1 MPPEIIRQQPL
12 SIQADNRADRSWLG
26 DQDSNL
32 DKQIQS
38 LPCYHYTISQW
49 VAPPEE
55 AMLILLGDRVSQQ
68 GPVAPG
74 LVSYPEPP

>member
-12 SIQADNRADRSWLG
+12 SIQADNRAGCSWLG

-38 LPCYHYTISQW
+38 LPCYHYTISQ
-49 VAPPEE
+49 
-55 AMLILLGDRVSQQ
+55 
-68 GPVAPG
+68 
-74 LVSYPEPP
+74 